1 METQRGVSIRDVGT
15 AAMLARLRGQ
25 HSDVRE
31 SVQESASA
39 RRHSDSSTDA
49 RDRRTAAQC
58 HVSTPAAYPRC
69 LGCPFATSTVQQ
81 YFFFQGFSLRLAL
94 ATSRGQG
101 RDDDGAALMVIGHL
115 SPRKRMRG
123 AAHASDRT
131 ASTGPPSRETLPQR
145 HARFGNSAPDI
156 PEDVALAVLLHA
168 VASRIDPTGELY
180 MKLCAS
186 FQLSTATTSQG
197 HLSPLHSPTAVKAD
211 LSSNLPD
218 DEASLSPRVETP
230 GSEGDG
236 TRSHLRWADSNTSG
250 PTSSEVLAHLKAM
263 GQSYL
268 VRSIQ
273 ERVMSSIPA
282 ALTTRRFR
290 PVRWKLGRELGRG
303 AFGRV
308 SMALCQDS
316 GALIA
321 VKTVPLNGPPASVA
335 ATVQSLQRELEVLR
349 GVSHPHIVDM
359 LAVHVAT
366 SAPAA
371 LCDGKA
377 DEHAG
382 YAADPAAAPHR
393 PGTVGAETEAVGPI
407 WAGPVGSETCA
418 APEKTSQ
425 WRRGEASPRA
435 AGGGG
440 GLALNIAMEFMEG
453 GSLGKLIEDFGP
465 LPDAVVASY
474 VRQMLLGLEYL
485 HALGVVHADIKPAN
499 CLIDKNGLLK
509 LSDFGCAQRLVPQAQ
524 AAKREEEGVEGGLGL
539 HVVSSRAKLDQA
551 EDHELSDGA
560 AQAIG
565 ALVCVQRGTMDTK
578 KTQWLQPEG
587 TPNYMSAEVVRFRAY
602 SDKSDIWALG
612 LTILECLTGERGFPF
627 SNPQTTLFQVG
638 RGRQP
643 ELPAWLGK
651 EATSIVRACLR
662 ANPSERPT
670 AAELLSHPF
679 LALAGAGGRSGR
691 GVTGPSAGA
700 RAAEVPTALLQLL
713 ATLHAHTEGG
723 GQEREGRGSGDS
735 EEWVGASAAIEEID
749 APPSAASSR
758 ESSTVGEALDGRA
771 AGERREGQGQ
781 GLQDPLMVTG
791 SAVIKAV
798 PQDF

>member
-1 METQRGVSIRDVGT
+1 
-15 AAMLARLRGQ
+15 MLARLRGQ

-69 LGCPFATSTVQQ
+69 WGCPFATSTVQQ

-197 HLSPLHSPTAVKAD
+197 HISPLHSPTAVQAD
-211 LSSNLPD
+211 LPSSLPD
-218 DEASLSPRVETP
+218 DEASLSSRAETP

-236 TRSHLRWADSNTSG
+236 TRPLLRWADSTSG

-263 GQSYL
+263 GKSDL
-268 VRSIQ
+268 VRSIH

-321 VKTVPLNGPPASVA
+321 VKSVPLNGPPATVA

-377 DEHAG
+377 DVHAG
-382 YAADPAAAPHR
+382 YAADSAAALQR
-393 PGTVGAETEAVGPI
+393 PVGAETEAVGPI
-407 WAGPVGSETCA
+407 WAGPVGSEACSV
-418 APEKTSQ
+418 PEKTSQ

-440 GLALNIAMEFMEG
+440 GLALNIAMEYMEG

-539 HVVSSRAKLDQA
+539 HVVSSRARLDEA

-560 AQAIG
+560 AQAMG
-565 ALVCVQRGTMDTK
+565 ALVCVQLGTTDTK
-578 KTQWLQPEG
+578 RTQWLQPEG

-643 ELPAWLGK
+643 ELPTWLGQ

-679 LALAGAGGRSGR
+679 LALAGARGRSGR

-723 GQEREGRGSGDS
+723 GGQEREGRGSGDS
-735 EEWVGASAAIEEID
+735 DEWVGEARASAAIEEID

-771 AGERREGQGQ
+771 AGERREAQGQ
-781 GLQDPLMVTG
+781 GLQDPLTTTG
-791 SAVIKAV
+791 SVVIKAV
-798 PQDF
+798 PQEL